1 MADAF
6 GGERPEAGRPIWKVL
21 QQPQEKMGG
30 PWLGM
35 ADGFRDSDCQPWRNQ
50 HGPGTW
56 EQSTGDGLG

>member
-35 ADGFRDSDCQPWRNQ
+35 ADGFCDRDCQPWRNQ
-50 HGPGTW
+50 CMVQEPGRRV
-56 EQSTGDGLG
+56 LGMA